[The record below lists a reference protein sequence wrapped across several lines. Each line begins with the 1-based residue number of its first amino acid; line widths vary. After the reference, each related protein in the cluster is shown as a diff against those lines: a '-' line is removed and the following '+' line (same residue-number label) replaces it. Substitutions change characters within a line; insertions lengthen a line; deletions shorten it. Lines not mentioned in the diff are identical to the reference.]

1 MTSHEPIAI
10 SISEAAQLSGRGRSF
25 IYQAIG
31 RGELPMHKAGK
42 SSFIFMS
49 DLRHWL
55 EKFPRFT
62 PLLGQGPVVQS
73 GNGRREL

>member
-10 SISEAAQLSGRGRSF
+10 SISEAARLSGRGRSF

-49 DLRHWL
+49 DLQQWL
-55 EKFPRFT
+55 KKFPRFV
-62 PLLGQGPVVQS
+62 PVRGLEDGAPG
-73 GNGRREL
+73 GNG